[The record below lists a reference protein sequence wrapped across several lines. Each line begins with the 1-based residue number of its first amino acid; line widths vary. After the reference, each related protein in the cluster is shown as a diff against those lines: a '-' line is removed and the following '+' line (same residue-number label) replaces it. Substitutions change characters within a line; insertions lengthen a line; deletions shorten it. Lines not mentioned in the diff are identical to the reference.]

1 MKVIYLDI
9 DGVLN
14 SYVEYQI
21 LENVFNTGG
30 EIPSNIIFY
39 DHANYIETNKLNRI
53 HRIVRKYDARVVI
66 VSSWVCK
73 QRENIKICEFLDVP
87 YHSDA
92 LCTSG
97 GVYRGRGVKHH
108 ASMHNIND
116 YIIIDDGDVMYEDT
130 THLIHIDGLVGITE
144 DDLQRIDDKWSK

>member
-14 SYVEYQI
+14 SSIEYQI
-21 LENVFNTGG
+21 LENVYSTGG

-39 DHANYIETNKLNRI
+39 DRANYIETNKLSLI

-73 QRENIKICEFLDVP
+73 HRESIEICEFLGVP

-92 LCTSG
+92 LTTCG
-97 GVYRGRGVKHH
+97 GVYRGRGVKNH
-108 ASMHNIND
+108 AMKHDIKD
-116 YIIIDDGDVMYEDT
+116 YIIIDDSAVMYEDS
-130 THLIHIDGLVGITE
+130 THLIDIDGLVGITE